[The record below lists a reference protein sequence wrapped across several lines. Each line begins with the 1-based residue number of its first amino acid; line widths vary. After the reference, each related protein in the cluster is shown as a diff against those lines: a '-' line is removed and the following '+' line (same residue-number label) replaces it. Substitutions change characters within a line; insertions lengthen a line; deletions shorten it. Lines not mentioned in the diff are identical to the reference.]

1 MERLGFE
8 RASERERSFEIK
20 KFQRPFA
27 LLLLGRFLNS
37 LPFFSLSL
45 SLSLSLCFL
54 CFFFFLILLFIFAFY
69 FSLCKQKKKV
79 ELAEGENPSLIRI
92 MYLTPLDYLV
102 ANLSAFFFL
111 TELPFY
117 YGITLLLI
125 ISFCLLS
132 SPNYPSSFLSV
143 FSVHQITLPL
153 FSLSQFFFFF

>member
-1 MERLGFE
+1 MRE
-8 RASERERSFEIK
+8 RAREIGEERSFEIK

-37 LPFFSLSL
+37 LPFFSLTL
-45 SLSLSLCFL
+45 SLSLFFV
-54 CFFFFLILLFIFAFY
+54 FFFFFFKFYYLYLLFSFH
-69 FSLCKQKKKV
+69 CVNKKKV

-125 ISFCLLS
+125 IS
-132 SPNYPSSFLSV
+132 V
-143 FSVHQITLPL
+143 FAIHQITLPL
-153 FSLSQFFFFF
+153 FSLSQFFFFFFSFMGNKLFQVNAT

>member
-45 SLSLSLCFL
+45 SLSLCFL
-54 CFFFFLILLFIFAFY
+54 CFFFFFFKFYYLYLLFSFH
-69 FSLCKQKKKV
+69 CVNKKKV

-111 TELPFY
+111 TKLPFY

-125 ISFCLLS
+125 ISFCLRN
-132 SPNYPSSFLSV
+132 SPNYPSSFLS
-143 FSVHQITLPL
+143 
-153 FSLSQFFFFF
+153 LSNFFFFSFMGNKLFQVNAT